1 MSGGVA
7 QNIKAN
13 KLIAELKDLNNLFIP
28 PGPGDE
34 SISIGAAFLE
44 YISRTNKV
52 KSLEQIS
59 GYLGPSFS
67 EEYINKVI
75 KDKLSKEFTCTKA
88 NNKDCAKILAKG
100 EVIARFSND
109 KMEFGARLKEIRISL
124 NCSQK
129 ELSEQ
134 TGLNLRTIQRIEN
147 NEVKPSLYSLKVIG
161 EASNTD
167 LSDFIKTSEAK
178 PYEFNVNLKI
188 TDMNQFLNDL
198 KALVKTHWKTIF
210 IIILV
215 IYLFTSYTD
224 IKSGIMDAWSGK

>member
-1 MSGGVA
+1 MTPICHSF
-7 QNIKAN
+7 IHL
-13 KLIAELKDLNNLFIP
+13 LI
-28 PGPGDE
+28 
-34 SISIGAAFLE
+34 S
-44 YISRTNKV
+44 
-52 KSLEQIS
+52 
-59 GYLGPSFS
+59 YLQ
-67 EEYINKVI
+67 
-75 KDKLSKEFTCTKA
+75 
-88 NNKDCAKILAKG
+88 
-100 EVIARFSND
+100 
-109 KMEFGARLKEIRISL
+109 MEFGARLKEIRTSL

-161 EASNTD
+161 EALNTD

-178 PYEFNVNLKI
+178 PYEFNLNLKI

-210 IIILV
+210 IIVLV

-224 IKSGIMDAWSGK
+224 IKSGIMDAWGGK

>member
-1 MSGGVA
+1 
-7 QNIKAN
+7 
-13 KLIAELKDLNNLFIP
+13 
-28 PGPGDE
+28 
-34 SISIGAAFLE
+34 
-44 YISRTNKV
+44 
-52 KSLEQIS
+52 
-59 GYLGPSFS
+59 
-67 EEYINKVI
+67 
-75 KDKLSKEFTCTKA
+75 
-88 NNKDCAKILAKG
+88 
-100 EVIARFSND
+100 
-109 KMEFGARLKEIRISL
+109 MEFGARLKEIRTSL

-134 TGLNLRTIQRIEN
+134 TGLTLRTIQRIEN

-161 EASNTD
+161 EALNTD

>member
-1 MSGGVA
+1 
-7 QNIKAN
+7 
-13 KLIAELKDLNNLFIP
+13 
-28 PGPGDE
+28 
-34 SISIGAAFLE
+34 
-44 YISRTNKV
+44 
-52 KSLEQIS
+52 
-59 GYLGPSFS
+59 
-67 EEYINKVI
+67 
-75 KDKLSKEFTCTKA
+75 
-88 NNKDCAKILAKG
+88 
-100 EVIARFSND
+100 
-109 KMEFGARLKEIRISL
+109 MEFGARLKEIRTSL

-161 EASNTD
+161 EALNTD

-224 IKSGIMDAWSGK
+224 IKLGIMDAWSGK